1 MGFGNANKGLK
12 LTGRCCDGLRRVTL
26 RTHLIIFLDKK
37 IDHIIGN
44 NGLDELASVRDV
56 SSEDISCSLVCGNQ
70 IGGLIV
76 GSRRGFV

>member
-1 MGFGNANKGLK
+1 M
-12 LTGRCCDGLRRVTL
+12 
-26 RTHLIIFLDKK
+26 IFLDKN

-44 NGLDELASVRDV
+44 DRLDELASVRDV
-56 SSEDISCSLVCGNQ
+56 SSEEISCSLVCGNQ